1 MIRKHLW
8 TAFCILLTVAFLVF
22 YEFNMVVP

>member
-8 TAFCILLTVAFLVF
+8 TAFCIMLAVAFLVF
-22 YEFNMVVP
+22 YEFYLVLP